1 MKEWKS
7 RVQICSKPSFMM
19 GTMNLIEWRK
29 REQKEEVN
37 SSSRLSGSHIIK
49 SQLQFWLFV
58 INLTKKG
65 YCFCFVSFWAFI
77 SWLWWSI
84 HDICEHLQNE
94 IERMR
99 MY

>member
-1 MKEWKS
+1 
-7 RVQICSKPSFMM
+7 MM

-58 INLTKKG
+58 INLTKKVIVFVLFLFG
-65 YCFCFVSFWAFI
+65 HSFLDYDDEAFMIFVSI
-77 SWLWWSI
+77 YK
-84 HDICEHLQNE
+84 
-94 IERMR
+94 MR
-99 MY
+99 LKEWECIRQL